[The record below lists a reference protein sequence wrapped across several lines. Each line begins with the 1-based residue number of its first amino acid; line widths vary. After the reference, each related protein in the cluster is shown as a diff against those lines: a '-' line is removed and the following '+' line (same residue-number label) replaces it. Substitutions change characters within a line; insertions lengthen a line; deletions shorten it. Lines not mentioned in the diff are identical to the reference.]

1 MRPTSEQ
8 LERKL
13 ANYPDEELLLLTPRM
28 SEAFSVFYDRHL
40 RSVLSFLLSRTGN
53 ADVAEELTGEVFAA
67 AFIGIR
73 TYEPDRGEA
82 RAWLFGIARITLL
95 RSYRQHAI
103 ERSARLK
110 LGMSIPQDTD
120 EEAWERAE
128 RRMDSTWPGLH
139 AALKRLTEAER
150 QAVEGRVVHERTYA
164 EIAHDANTSEAAIR
178 QRFSRGMKKLSELRR
193 RRPQ

>member
-13 ANYPDEELLLLTPRM
+13 STYPDEDLLLLTPEV

-40 RSVLSFLLSRTGN
+40 RAVLSFLIARTGN
-53 ADVAEELTGEVFAA
+53 AEVAEELTCEVFAA
-67 AFIGIR
+67 AFIGIGA
-73 TYEPDRGEA
+73 YEPERGEA

-103 ERSARLK
+103 ERSARRK
-110 LGMSIPQDTD
+110 LGMTIPSYDD
-120 EEAWERAE
+120 EDAWERAE
-128 RRMDSTWPGLH
+128 RRMDSTWPGLQ
-139 AALKRLTEAER
+139 AALQRLTEAER

-178 QRFSRGMKKLSELRR
+178 QRFSRGMKKLSELGR

>member
-13 ANYPDEELLLLTPRM
+13 STYPDEDLLLLTPKVP
-28 SEAFSVFYDRHL
+28 EAFSVFYDRHL
-40 RSVLSFLLSRTGN
+40 RSVMSFLLSRTGN
-53 ADVAEELTGEVFAA
+53 AEVAEELTCEVFAA
-67 AFIGIR
+67 AFVGIG
-73 TYEPDRGEA
+73 TYEPKRGEG

-103 ERSARLK
+103 ERTARRK
-110 LGMSIPQDTD
+110 LGMTIHQTD
-120 EEAWERAE
+120 DDAWERAE
-128 RRMDSTWPGLH
+128 RRLDSTWPGLH
-139 AALKRLTEAER
+139 AALQRLTEAER
-150 QAVEGRVVHERTYA
+150 QAVEGRVVHERSYA

-178 QRFSRGMKKLSELRR
+178 QRFSRGMKKLSELGR

>member
-13 ANYPDEELLLLTPRM
+13 ATYPDEDLLLLTPKV

-40 RSVLSFLLSRTGN
+40 RTVMSFLLSRTGN
-53 ADVAEELTGEVFAA
+53 AEVAEELTCEVFAA
-67 AFIGIR
+67 AFIGIG
-73 TYEPDRGEA
+73 TYEPERGEA

-103 ERSARLK
+103 ERTARRK
-110 LGMSIPQDTD
+110 LGMTIPKHTD
-120 EEAWERAE
+120 DDAWERAE
-128 RRMDSTWPGLH
+128 RRMDSTWPGLQ
-139 AALKRLTEAER
+139 AALQRLTEAER
-150 QAVEGRVVHERTYA
+150 QAVEGRVVHERSYA

-178 QRFSRGMKKLSELRR
+178 QRFSRGMKKLSELTR